1 MRTQIQFLMR
11 TNFCYSTYGWTRW
24 TKMQDSQVSNLV
36 HPVYWNEY
44 HGMDKPLYNRG
55 RPAGCFPNSGYF
67 IFLKYSCVH
76 LKHTKRTSVLS
87 KNLEIIEYG
96 TIFSS
101 GLRSSRD
108 HKCSSE
114 SLHHPFKYLLR
125 VKINLKVLK
134 SIKCTK
140 TPKIIMLITSVR
152 EMIFITLLVFQEK
165 FSKKNSG
172 TTGKFST
179 RLNIFS
185 SNDFEVRKECMRV
198 KIWRSKKGYFG
209 LCSVWVSFKSAKL
222 IGCFFARQKFSE

>member
-101 GLRSSRD
+101 SLRSSRD

-165 FSKKNSG
+165 FKKKRNHWENFPHAWIFFQAMILKLEKSVCG
-172 TTGKFST
+172 LKFEEAKNDILDYAQFGFH
-179 RLNIFS
+179 LNTQS
-185 SNDFEVRKECMRV
+185 
-198 KIWRSKKGYFG
+198 
-209 LCSVWVSFKSAKL
+209 
-222 IGCFFARQKFSE
+222 